1 MIRLFTWLSARAQM
15 TVTLQS
21 LKLLKIIEIVEII
34 ENRQNHWNH
43 CNQTSK
49 RFRPHHNDYQCRY
62 LQCCNVRIQCS
73 TERDIN
79 ANTNTNTD
87 TTINTNTNTTPESGD
102 EDNDHSVD
110 NCEGRKDGNAHKP
123 EPEEDVDLRQ
133 NRIETKAFLVL
144 NQSHDNNLWDDWNFA
159 LLKKRRKNW
168 FSEET

>member
-1 MIRLFTWLSARAQM
+1 M
-15 TVTLQS
+15 
-21 LKLLKIIEIVEII
+21 
-34 ENRQNHWNH
+34 
-43 CNQTSK
+43 
-49 RFRPHHNDYQCRY
+49 
-62 LQCCNVRIQCS
+62 QCCNVRIQCS

-133 NRIETKAFLVL
+133 NRIETKAFLVQL
-144 NQSHDNNLWDDWNFA
+144 KVMTTISEMIGI
-159 LLKKRRKNW
+159 LLCSKN
-168 FSEET
+168 EEKN